1 MAQTRDL
8 PPEPA
13 YKDLPPWAHDFDN
26 VRVRAVNAAWNALL
40 TQDFSEIS
48 FRDLSKHTGATT
60 QALYHHFPTL
70 ADLGANLATASLTKL
85 RMEVHEEARR
95 RKKPM
100 DAFRAFFEF
109 ARLRPHHFSLALSP
123 RFRADKEV
131 AKRRG
136 YIDEDLFVLATAW
149 LDRRPSRRERELL
162 RVLLYGGGLA
172 VATGTTTV
180 GAAMAAVNSA
190 LESWAR

>member
-1 MAQTRDL
+1 
-8 PPEPA
+8 
-13 YKDLPPWAHDFDN
+13 
-26 VRVRAVNAAWNALL
+26 
-40 TQDFSEIS
+40 
-48 FRDLSKHTGATT
+48 
-60 QALYHHFPTL
+60 
-70 ADLGANLATASLTKL
+70 
-85 RMEVHEEARR
+85 
-95 RKKPM
+95 M
-100 DAFRAFFEF
+100 DAFRSFFEF

-190 LESWAR
+190 LESSTLLQGAKRSGHLQVTRRRRRSVRRASSPCPRTTP